1 MIRITAVA
9 HLIIDTASDTVR
21 FFLQHGKEKLFL
33 AGLVRGKW
41 FYGVFQSKHTSDFIY
56 EIIFWTAW
64 NV

>member
-33 AGLVRGKW
+33 AGLVREK
-41 FYGVFQSKHTSDFIY
+41 
-56 EIIFWTAW
+56 
-64 NV
+64 